1 MVIVTVNDLLDRAVK
16 IGPPSTLPAIEIV
29 VMCTGNICRSP
40 MGEALL
46 RERLETGGVD
56 ARVSS
61 VGLLLDDRP
70 ADPHAIDEM
79 AERGLD
85 ITSHR
90 SRIIDGEMAEEIDL
104 LIGMEQRHVR
114 EAVLLHADLFTRAYT
129 LPDLVARAES
139 VGPRA
144 DRSMDEWLAELG
156 EGRRRTDLFRQD
168 RRLEVA
174 DPIGKSK
181 KAFHRT
187 AEEISA
193 LIERFVVLAW
203 SDEPASGHH

>member
-16 IGPPSTLPAIEIV
+16 TGPPSTLPAIEIV

-46 RERLETGGVD
+46 RERLETGGFD

-61 VGLLLDDRP
+61 VGLLLDDRA
-70 ADPHAIDEM
+70 ADPHAIE
-79 AERGLD
+79 
-85 ITSHR
+85 
-90 SRIIDGEMAEEIDL
+90 EMAEEIDL

-144 DRSMDEWLAELG
+144 GRSMDEWLAELG

>member
-16 IGPPSTLPAIEIV
+16 TGPPSTLPAIEIV

-70 ADPHAIDEM
+70 ADPHAID
-79 AERGLD
+79 
-85 ITSHR
+85 
-90 SRIIDGEMAEEIDL
+90 EMAEEIDL